1 MTIRGKVAIITGAGK
16 GIGRGIARAY
26 ASEGAKLVL
35 VSRTLAQV
43 EDAANEA
50 RVAGA
55 EASAIAVDVAS
66 PDDVRRMVEHTLERF
81 LRVDVLVNN
90 AAILGPVGPLHLN
103 DAEHWAQAINI
114 NVTGLMLCCHAVLPH
129 MIGQGGGK
137 IINLSGAGVTR
148 VSETISA
155 YGTSKAAVV
164 RFTETLALEMLPHNV
179 GVNALGPGQID
190 TDLLDPMAS
199 EDSLIEPAMGAMVRR
214 TKSGRGAPARRGR
227 RARRVARLGRLRR
240 PFRAAHL
247 RDSGRLARARPAHSP
262 DHGLRPVH
270 PQVQRLVGVGRNW
283 ETCKAAP
290 AVGATGGFQTRPYK
304 GTSSCTQPVLAG
316 VT

>member
-1 MTIRGKVAIITGAGK
+1 MTLRGKVAIITGAGK

-50 RVAGA
+50 RAAGA

-66 PDDVRRMVEHTLERF
+66 PDDVRRMVEHTLERYS
-81 LRVDVLVNN
+81 RVDVLVNN

-148 VSETISA
+148 ASETISA

-164 RFTETLALEMLPHNV
+164 RLTETLALEMLPHNV
-179 GVNALGPGQID
+179 SVNALGPGQID

-214 TKSGRGAPARRGR
+214 TKSGRGAP
-227 RARRVARLGRLRR
+227 LEE
-240 PFRAAHL
+240 AAAL
-247 RDSGRLARARPAHSP
+247 AVWLASDASDGLSGRLISATQDDWRELGPRIPQIMAS
-262 DHGLRPVH
+262 DLYTLRF
-270 PQVQRLVGVGRNW
+270 N
-283 ETCKAAP
+283 A
-290 AVGATGGFQTRPYK
+290 
-304 GTSSCTQPVLAG
+304 
-316 VT
+316 

>member
-43 EDAANEA
+43 EDAADEA
-50 RVAGA
+50 RAAGA
-55 EASAIAVDVAS
+55 QASALAVDVAK
-66 PDDVRRMVEHTLERF
+66 PDDVRRMVEYTLERF
-81 LRVDVLVNN
+81 SRVDVLVNN

-148 VSETISA
+148 ASETISA

-164 RFTETLALEMLPHNV
+164 RLTETLALEMLPHNV
-179 GVNALGPGQID
+179 SVNALGPGQID

-214 TKSGRGAPARRGR
+214 TKSGRGAPLEEAAALAVWLASDASDG
-227 RARRVARLGRLRR
+227 LTGRLISATQDDWRELGPR
-240 PFRAAHL
+240 IPQIMASDLYTL
-247 RDSGRLARARPAHSP
+247 RF
-262 DHGLRPVH
+262 
-270 PQVQRLVGVGRNW
+270 N
-283 ETCKAAP
+283 T
-290 AVGATGGFQTRPYK
+290 
-304 GTSSCTQPVLAG
+304 
-316 VT
+316 

>member
-35 VSRTLAQV
+35 VSRTLAHV

-66 PDDVRRMVEHTLERF
+66 PDDVRRMVEHTLERYS
-81 LRVDVLVNN
+81 RVDVLVNN

-148 VSETISA
+148 ASETISA

-164 RFTETLALEMLPHNV
+164 RLTETLALEMLPHNV
-179 GVNALGPGQID
+179 SVNALGPGQID

-214 TKSGRGAPARRGR
+214 TKSGRGAPLEEAAALAVWLASDASDG
-227 RARRVARLGRLRR
+227 LTGRLISATQDDWRELGPR
-240 PFRAAHL
+240 IPQIMASDLYTL
-247 RDSGRLARARPAHSP
+247 RFS
-262 DHGLRPVH
+262 
-270 PQVQRLVGVGRNW
+270 
-283 ETCKAAP
+283 T
-290 AVGATGGFQTRPYK
+290 
-304 GTSSCTQPVLAG
+304 
-316 VT
+316 

>member
-35 VSRTLAQV
+35 VSRTLAHV

-81 LRVDVLVNN
+81 SRVDVLVNN
-90 AAILGPVGPLHLN
+90 AAILGPVGPLHMN

-148 VSETISA
+148 ASETISA

-179 GVNALGPGQID
+179 AVNALGPGQID

-214 TKSGRGAPARRGR
+214 TKSGRGAP
-227 RARRVARLGRLRR
+227 LEE
-240 PFRAAHL
+240 AAAL
-247 RDSGRLARARPAHSP
+247 AVWLASDASDGLSGRLISATRDDWRELGPRIPQIMAS
-262 DHGLRPVH
+262 DLYTLRFN
-270 PQVQRLVGVGRNW
+270 G
-283 ETCKAAP
+283 
-290 AVGATGGFQTRPYK
+290 
-304 GTSSCTQPVLAG
+304 
-316 VT
+316 

>member
-35 VSRTLAQV
+35 VSRTLAHV

-81 LRVDVLVNN
+81 SRVDVLVNN
-90 AAILGPVGPLHLN
+90 AAILGPVGPLHMN

-148 VSETISA
+148 ASETISA

-164 RFTETLALEMLPHNV
+164 RLTETLALEMLPHNV
-179 GVNALGPGQID
+179 SVNALGPGQID

-214 TKSGRGAPARRGR
+214 TKSGRGAP
-227 RARRVARLGRLRR
+227 LEE
-240 PFRAAHL
+240 AAAL
-247 RDSGRLARARPAHSP
+247 AVWLASDASDGLSGRLISATQDDWRELGPRIPQIMAS
-262 DHGLRPVH
+262 DLYTLRFS
-270 PQVQRLVGVGRNW
+270 
-283 ETCKAAP
+283 T
-290 AVGATGGFQTRPYK
+290 
-304 GTSSCTQPVLAG
+304 
-316 VT
+316 

>member
-50 RVAGA
+50 RAAGA

-66 PDDVRRMVEHTLERF
+66 PDDVRRMVEHTLERYS
-81 LRVDVLVNN
+81 RVDVLVNN

-148 VSETISA
+148 ASETISA

-164 RFTETLALEMLPHNV
+164 RLTETLALEMLPHNV
-179 GVNALGPGQID
+179 SVNALGPGQID

-214 TKSGRGAPARRGR
+214 TKSGRGAP
-227 RARRVARLGRLRR
+227 LEE
-240 PFRAAHL
+240 AAAL
-247 RDSGRLARARPAHSP
+247 AVWLASDASDGLSGRLISATQDDWRELGPRIPQIMAS
-262 DHGLRPVH
+262 DLYTLRF
-270 PQVQRLVGVGRNW
+270 N
-283 ETCKAAP
+283 A
-290 AVGATGGFQTRPYK
+290 
-304 GTSSCTQPVLAG
+304 
-316 VT
+316 

>member
-26 ASEGAKLVL
+26 TSEGAMLVL

-43 EDAANEA
+43 EDAADEA
-50 RVAGA
+50 RAAGA
-55 EASAIAVDVAS
+55 QASALAVDVS
-66 PDDVRRMVEHTLERF
+66 KPDDVRRMVEHTLERF
-81 LRVDVLVNN
+81 SRVDVLVNN

-103 DAEHWAQAINI
+103 DAEHWAQAVNI

-129 MIGQGGGK
+129 MIEQGGGK

-148 VSETISA
+148 ASETISA
-155 YGTSKAAVV
+155 YGTTKAAVV

-179 GVNALGPGQID
+179 SVNALGPGQID

-214 TKSGRGAPARRGR
+214 TKSGRGAP
-227 RARRVARLGRLRR
+227 LEE
-240 PFRAAHL
+240 AAAL
-247 RDSGRLARARPAHSP
+247 AVWLASDASDGLSGRLISATQEDWRELGPRIPQIMAS
-262 DHGLRPVH
+262 DLYTLRF
-270 PQVQRLVGVGRNW
+270 N
-283 ETCKAAP
+283 
-290 AVGATGGFQTRPYK
+290 
-304 GTSSCTQPVLAG
+304 S
-316 VT
+316 

>member
-50 RVAGA
+50 RAAGA
-55 EASAIAVDVAS
+55 EASAIVVDVAS
-66 PDDVRRMVEHTLERF
+66 PDDVRRMVEHTLERYS
-81 LRVDVLVNN
+81 RVDVLVNN

-148 VSETISA
+148 ASETISA

-164 RFTETLALEMLPHNV
+164 RLTETLALEMLPHNV
-179 GVNALGPGQID
+179 SVNALGP
-190 TDLLDPMAS
+190 
-199 EDSLIEPAMGAMVRR
+199 
-214 TKSGRGAPARRGR
+214 AR
-227 RARRVARLGRLRR
+227 
-240 PFRAAHL
+240 
-247 RDSGRLARARPAHSP
+247 
-262 DHGLRPVH
+262 
-270 PQVQRLVGVGRNW
+270 
-283 ETCKAAP
+283 
-290 AVGATGGFQTRPYK
+290 
-304 GTSSCTQPVLAG
+304 
-316 VT
+316 

>member
-50 RVAGA
+50 RAAGA
-55 EASAIAVDVAS
+55 EASAIAVDVAR
-66 PDDVRRMVEHTLERF
+66 PDDVRRMVEHTLERYS
-81 LRVDVLVNN
+81 RVDVLVNN

-148 VSETISA
+148 ASETISA

-164 RFTETLALEMLPHNV
+164 RLTETLALEMLPHNV
-179 GVNALGPGQID
+179 SVNALGPGQID

-214 TKSGRGAPARRGR
+214 TKSGRGAP
-227 RARRVARLGRLRR
+227 LEE
-240 PFRAAHL
+240 AAAL
-247 RDSGRLARARPAHSP
+247 AVWLASDASDGLSGRLISATQDDWRELGPRIPQIMAS
-262 DHGLRPVH
+262 DLYTLRFS
-270 PQVQRLVGVGRNW
+270 
-283 ETCKAAP
+283 T
-290 AVGATGGFQTRPYK
+290 
-304 GTSSCTQPVLAG
+304 
-316 VT
+316 

>member
-1 MTIRGKVAIITGAGK
+1 MTLRSKVAIITGAGK

-50 RVAGA
+50 RAAGA

-66 PDDVRRMVEHTLERF
+66 PDDVRRMVEHTLERYS
-81 LRVDVLVNN
+81 RVDVLVNN

-148 VSETISA
+148 ASETISA

-164 RFTETLALEMLPHNV
+164 RLTETLALEMLPHNV
-179 GVNALGPGQID
+179 SVNALGPGQID

-214 TKSGRGAPARRGR
+214 TKSGRGAP
-227 RARRVARLGRLRR
+227 LEE
-240 PFRAAHL
+240 AAAL
-247 RDSGRLARARPAHSP
+247 AVWLASDASDGLSGRLISATQDDWRDLGPRIPQIMAS
-262 DHGLRPVH
+262 DLYTLRF
-270 PQVQRLVGVGRNW
+270 N
-283 ETCKAAP
+283 A
-290 AVGATGGFQTRPYK
+290 
-304 GTSSCTQPVLAG
+304 
-316 VT
+316 